1 MSINKEDK
9 VLYIIGNGFDLN
21 LGLKT
26 SYNNFFE
33 YTGILTMRKVVEE
46 LKKNR
51 NIENYDEVKLS
62 EFIENLK
69 KHILIDEND
78 VYLLELK
85 KNIKMQDTEKIRDS
99 MYSFQRKIFI
109 TLKSEKTDNFID
121 DYGLF
126 VIFLIL
132 METEKD
138 NEWQWVEEKILSYI
152 EELIELLSNNFE
164 ETAKYIKNN
173 LIEVEKKIEN
183 FINTIVKEK
192 DVKKAKKIFLKN
204 GNKKIYKN
212 LLKLFEKKIEKYFK
226 NSQEKSEE
234 LKNDIKNIIYKI
246 EYINFILQILFTDF
260 EKKIVFESLNLKIVN
275 INNGEKIDLKE
286 QLHVFENEFGNYV
299 KNINEIAKKIIET
312 DFKYKE
318 IENINDFIEIQKFSL
333 KKMEKIFSNT
343 KELKY
348 VINFNYTDYLD
359 EILEKLNI
367 IKIKYIH
374 GDVKYIN
381 NTILVNKDNNRSL
394 RFQKTRDKMIVNNIN
409 ETLKYLNK
417 FDNTINGIK
426 INFQKIEQIWSLNMR
441 TLWELTV
448 ITIKNL
454 KLKIE
459 KDINY
464 LIEYLKKLHEL
475 SQIGLIGIE
484 NPYILKIL
492 KEEIEA
498 KIKQIPDYNNI
509 RNITKF
515 NMESILLEYK
525 ESFEK
530 NIESCT
536 KKINDESVKKNSNI
550 IFGIDKTQIKNFKN
564 ELMKDFI
571 KSNRRKN
578 MELEWKQLLN
588 EHKFTKI
595 YFYGHSLAD
604 SDYSFFKDL
613 FDIVDIVNN
622 KIKLIFLYPKEYPY
636 HENVKRLI
644 GKYYINKKRNNN
656 LSNNKMIKEFE
667 KYYIEKLE
675 EEGKLEL
682 KEI

>member
-126 VIFLIL
+126 IIFLIL

-164 ETAKYIKNN
+164 ETAMYIKNN

-204 GNKKIYKN
+204 GDKKIYEN

-234 LKNDIKNIIYKI
+234 LKKDIKNIIYKI

-260 EKKIVFESLNLKIVN
+260 EKKIVFELLNLKIVN

-299 KNINEIAKKIIET
+299 KKINEIAKKIIET

-343 KELKY
+343 KESKY

-359 EILEKLNI
+359 KIAKKVNI
-367 IKIKYIH
+367 IEIKYIH
-374 GDVKYIN
+374 GDVKYTN

-394 RFQKTRDKMIVNNIN
+394 RFQKTRDKMIVNNIR
-409 ETLKYLNK
+409 ETLKYLRK
-417 FDNTINGIK
+417 FNNIINITKK
-426 INFQKIEQIWSLNMR
+426 IQKEIEMTLFLNVFR
-441 TLWELTV
+441 D
-448 ITIKNL
+448 KS
-454 KLKIE
+454 KI
-459 KDINY
+459 
-464 LIEYLKKLHEL
+464 LKKLNLEIEINCNNLKKYIKKLYEL
-475 SQIGLIGIE
+475 GQYGLMMEVE
-484 NPYILKIL
+484 NSYILKML
-492 KEEIEA
+492 NEEIKE
-498 KIKQIPDYNNI
+498 KIKQILDYNNT

-515 NMESILLEYK
+515 NMESILLECK

-564 ELMKDFI
+564 ELKDFI

-604 SDYSFFKDL
+604 ADYTFFEDL
-613 FDIVDIVNN
+613 FNMIDITTNSTT
-622 KIKLIFLYPKEYPY
+622 KLIFLYSKGYSYEK
-636 HENVKRLI
+636 NVKKLI
-644 GKYYINKKRNNN
+644 GTYY
-656 LSNNKMIKEFE
+656 FE
-667 KYYIEKLE
+667 KFKS
-675 EEGKLEL
+675 EGKLEL
-682 KEI
+682 IEI

>member
-26 SYNNFFE
+26 SYNDFFK

-51 NIENYDEVKLS
+51 NIENYDEAKLNK
-62 EFIENLK
+62 FIENLK
-69 KHILIDEND
+69 KHNIIIDEND

-109 TLKSEKTDNFID
+109 TLKSEKTDKFID

-132 METEKD
+132 METEKY

-164 ETAKYIKNN
+164 ETAMYIKNN

-183 FINTIVKEK
+183 FINTIVKER

-204 GNKKIYKN
+204 GDKKIYEN

-226 NSQEKSEE
+226 NSQEKLEE

-260 EKKIVFESLNLKIVN
+260 EKKIVFELLNLKIVN

-299 KNINEIAKKIIET
+299 KKINEIVKKIIET

-343 KELKY
+343 KESKY

-359 EILEKLNI
+359 KIAKKVNI
-367 IKIKYIH
+367 MEIKYIH
-374 GDVKYIN
+374 GDVKNVISNKILIN
-381 NTILVNKDNNRSL
+381 DDNRSL
-394 RFQKTRDKMIVNNIN
+394 RFKKTRDKLNVNKIE
-409 ETLKYLNK
+409 ETLKYLREYNNIIE
-417 FDNTINGIK
+417 DIK
-426 INFQKIEQIWSLNMR
+426 IDKYADLTECGKKLIESIQFGSLG
-441 TLWELTV
+441 
-448 ITIKNL
+448 
-454 KLKIE
+454 IE
-459 KDINY
+459 K
-464 LIEYLKKLHEL
+464 
-475 SQIGLIGIE
+475 SS
-484 NPYILKIL
+484 ILKIL
-492 KEEIEA
+492 NNKIKEKNKIEFEIE
-498 KIKQIPDYNNI
+498 
-509 RNITKF
+509 
-515 NMESILLEYK
+515 SIFLNLK
-525 ESFEK
+525 ENFEK
-530 NIESCT
+530 DIEDYT
-536 KKINDESVKKNSNI
+536 EKINGKNIKKNSNI
-550 IFGIDKTQIKNFKN
+550 IFGIDKIQIKNFKN
-564 ELMKDFI
+564 ELKTFI

-578 MELEWKQLLN
+578 MESEWKQLVN

-604 SDYSFFKDL
+604 ADYTFFEDL
-613 FDIVDIVNN
+613 FNMIDITTNST
-622 KIKLIFLYPKEYPY
+622 IKLIFLYSKGYSYEK
-636 HENVKRLI
+636 NVKKLI
-644 GKYYINKKRNNN
+644 GTYY
-656 LSNNKMIKEFE
+656 FE
-667 KYYIEKLE
+667 KFKS
-675 EEGKLEL
+675 EGKLEL
-682 KEI
+682 IEV

>member
-26 SYNNFFE
+26 SYNDFFK

-51 NIENYDEVKLS
+51 NIENYDEAKLNK
-62 EFIENLK
+62 FIENLK
-69 KHILIDEND
+69 KHNILIDEND
-78 VYLLELK
+78 VYLLKLK

-109 TLKSEKTDNFID
+109 TLKSEKTDKFID

-164 ETAKYIKNN
+164 ETAMYIKNN

-183 FINTIVKEK
+183 FINTIVKER

-204 GNKKIYKN
+204 GDKKIYEN

-299 KNINEIAKKIIET
+299 KKINEIAKKIIET

-333 KKMEKIFSNT
+333 KKIEKIFSNT
-343 KELKY
+343 KESKY

-359 EILEKLNI
+359 KIAKKVNI
-367 IKIKYIH
+367 MEIKYIH
-374 GDVKYIN
+374 GDVKNVISN
-381 NTILVNKDNNRSL
+381 KILKNDDNRSL
-394 RFQKTRDKMIVNNIN
+394 RFKKTRDKLNVNKIE
-409 ETLKYLNK
+409 ETLKYLREYNNIIE
-417 FDNTINGIK
+417 DIK
-426 INFQKIEQIWSLNMR
+426 KSEQERNVMLSLNIIPYK
-441 TLWELTV
+441 LVKE
-448 ITIKNL
+448 II
-454 KLKIE
+454 LKIIDKYADLRE
-459 KDINY
+459 SVKK
-464 LIEYLKKLHEL
+464 LIESIQFGSL
-475 SQIGLIGIE
+475 GIE
-484 NPYILKIL
+484 KSSILKIL
-492 KEEIEA
+492 NNKIKEKNKIEFEIE
-498 KIKQIPDYNNI
+498 
-509 RNITKF
+509 
-515 NMESILLEYK
+515 SIFLNLK
-525 ESFEK
+525 ENFEK
-530 NIESCT
+530 DIEDYT
-536 KKINDESVKKNSNI
+536 EKINGKNIKKNSNI
-550 IFGIDKTQIKNFKN
+550 IFGIDKIQIKNFKN
-564 ELMKDFI
+564 ELKAFI

-578 MELEWKQLLN
+578 MESEWKQLLN

-604 SDYSFFKDL
+604 ADYTFFEDL
-613 FDIVDIVNN
+613 FNMIDITTNST
-622 KIKLIFLYPKEYPY
+622 IKLIFLYSKGYSYEK
-636 HENVKRLI
+636 NVKKLI
-644 GKYYINKKRNNN
+644 GTYY
-656 LSNNKMIKEFE
+656 FE
-667 KYYIEKLE
+667 KFKS
-675 EEGKLEL
+675 EGKLEL
-682 KEI
+682 IEV

>member
-78 VYLLELK
+78 VYLIELK

-126 VIFLIL
+126 IIFLIL

-164 ETAKYIKNN
+164 ETAMYIKNN

-204 GNKKIYKN
+204 GDKKIYEN

-260 EKKIVFESLNLKIVN
+260 EKKIVFELLNLKIVN

-299 KNINEIAKKIIET
+299 KKINEIAKKIIET

-343 KELKY
+343 KESKY
-348 VINFNYTDYLD
+348 IINFNYTDYLD
-359 EILEKLNI
+359 KIAKKVNI
-367 IKIKYIH
+367 IEIKYIH
-374 GDVKYIN
+374 GDVKYTN

-394 RFQKTRDKMIVNNIN
+394 RFQKTRDKMIVNNIR
-409 ETLKYLNK
+409 ETLKYLRK
-417 FDNTINGIK
+417 FNNIINITKK
-426 INFQKIEQIWSLNMR
+426 IQKEIEMTLFLNVFR
-441 TLWELTV
+441 D
-448 ITIKNL
+448 KS
-454 KLKIE
+454 KI
-459 KDINY
+459 
-464 LIEYLKKLHEL
+464 LKKLNLEIEINCNNLKKYIKKLYEL
-475 SQIGLIGIE
+475 GQYGLMMEVE
-484 NPYILKIL
+484 NSYILKML
-492 KEEIEA
+492 NEEIKE
-498 KIKQIPDYNNI
+498 KIKQILDYNNT

-515 NMESILLEYK
+515 NMESILLECK

-564 ELMKDFI
+564 ELKDFI

-588 EHKFTKI
+588 EHKFIKI

-604 SDYSFFKDL
+604 ADYTFFEDL

>member
-26 SYNNFFE
+26 SYNDFFK

-51 NIENYDEVKLS
+51 NIENYDEAKLNK
-62 EFIENLK
+62 FIENLK
-69 KHILIDEND
+69 KHNIIIDEND

-109 TLKSEKTDNFID
+109 TLKSEKTDKFID

-164 ETAKYIKNN
+164 ETAIYIKNN

-183 FINTIVKEK
+183 FINTIVKER

-204 GNKKIYKN
+204 GDKKIYEN

-260 EKKIVFESLNLKIVN
+260 EKKIVFELLNLKIVN

-299 KNINEIAKKIIET
+299 KKINEIAKKIIET

-318 IENINDFIEIQKFSL
+318 IENVIDFIEIQKFSL
-333 KKMEKIFSNT
+333 KKMKKIFSNT

-394 RFQKTRDKMIVNNIN
+394 RFQKTRDKMIVNNIR

-417 FDNTINGIK
+417 FDNIINITKK
-426 INFQKIEQIWSLNMR
+426 IQKEIEMTLFLNVFR
-441 TLWELTV
+441 DKSE
-448 ITIKNL
+448 I
-454 KLKIE
+454 
-459 KDINY
+459 
-464 LIEYLKKLHEL
+464 LKKLNLEIEINCNNLIKYIKKLYEL
-475 SQIGLIGIE
+475 GQYGLMMEVE
-484 NPYILKIL
+484 NSYILKML
-492 KEEIEA
+492 NEEIKE
-498 KIKQIPDYNNI
+498 KIKQILDYNNT

-550 IFGIDKTQIKNFKN
+550 IFGIDKIQIKNFKN
-564 ELMKDFI
+564 ELKDFI

-604 SDYSFFKDL
+604 ADYTFFEDL
-613 FDIVDIVNN
+613 FNMIDITTNST
-622 KIKLIFLYPKEYPY
+622 IKLIFLYSKGYSYEK
-636 HENVKRLI
+636 NVKKLI
-644 GKYYINKKRNNN
+644 GTYY
-656 LSNNKMIKEFE
+656 FE
-667 KYYIEKLE
+667 KFKS
-675 EEGKLEL
+675 EGKLEL
-682 KEI
+682 IEV

>member
-126 VIFLIL
+126 IIFLIL

-164 ETAKYIKNN
+164 ETAMYIKNN

-192 DVKKAKKIFLKN
+192 DVKK
-204 GNKKIYKN
+204 
-212 LLKLFEKKIEKYFK
+212 
-226 NSQEKSEE
+226 
-234 LKNDIKNIIYKI
+234 
-246 EYINFILQILFTDF
+246 
-260 EKKIVFESLNLKIVN
+260 
-275 INNGEKIDLKE
+275 
-286 QLHVFENEFGNYV
+286 
-299 KNINEIAKKIIET
+299 AKKIIET

-343 KELKY
+343 KESKY

-359 EILEKLNI
+359 KIAKKVNI
-367 IKIKYIH
+367 IEIKYIH
-374 GDVKYIN
+374 GDVKYTN

-394 RFQKTRDKMIVNNIN
+394 RFQKTRDKMIVNNIR
-409 ETLKYLNK
+409 ETLKYLRK
-417 FDNTINGIK
+417 FNNIINITKK
-426 INFQKIEQIWSLNMR
+426 IQKEIEMTLFLNVFR
-441 TLWELTV
+441 D
-448 ITIKNL
+448 KS
-454 KLKIE
+454 KI
-459 KDINY
+459 
-464 LIEYLKKLHEL
+464 LKKLNLEIEINCNNLKKYIKKLYEL
-475 SQIGLIGIE
+475 GQYGLMMEVE
-484 NPYILKIL
+484 NSYILKML
-492 KEEIEA
+492 NEEIKE
-498 KIKQIPDYNNI
+498 KIKQILDYNNT

-515 NMESILLEYK
+515 NMESILLECK

-564 ELMKDFI
+564 ELKDFI

-604 SDYSFFKDL
+604 ADYTFFEDL
-613 FDIVDIVNN
+613 FNMIDITTNSTT
-622 KIKLIFLYPKEYPY
+622 KLIFLYSKGYSYEK
-636 HENVKRLI
+636 NVKKLI
-644 GKYYINKKRNNN
+644 GTYY
-656 LSNNKMIKEFE
+656 FE
-667 KYYIEKLE
+667 KFKS
-675 EEGKLEL
+675 EGKLEL
-682 KEI
+682 IEI

>member
-26 SYNNFFE
+26 SYNDFFK
-33 YTGILTMRKVVEE
+33 YTGILTMRRVVEE

-51 NIENYDEVKLS
+51 NIENYDEVKLN

-69 KHILIDEND
+69 KHNIIIDEND

-109 TLKSEKTDNFID
+109 TLKSEKTDKFID

-164 ETAKYIKNN
+164 ETAMYIKNN

-183 FINTIVKEK
+183 FINIIVKER

-204 GNKKIYKN
+204 GDKKIYEN

-275 INNGEKIDLKE
+275 INNSEKIDLKE

-299 KNINEIAKKIIET
+299 KKINEIAKKIIET

-394 RFQKTRDKMIVNNIN
+394 RFQKTRDKIIVNNIR

-515 NMESILLEYK
+515 NMESILLECK

-604 SDYSFFKDL
+604 ADYTFFEDL
-613 FDIVDIVNN
+613 FNMIDITTNST
-622 KIKLIFLYPKEYPY
+622 IKLIFLYSKGYSYEK
-636 HENVKRLI
+636 NVKKLI
-644 GKYYINKKRNNN
+644 GTYY
-656 LSNNKMIKEFE
+656 FE
-667 KYYIEKLE
+667 KFKS
-675 EEGKLEL
+675 EGKLEL
-682 KEI
+682 IEV

>member
-26 SYNNFFE
+26 SYNDFFK

-51 NIENYDEVKLS
+51 NIENYDEAKLNK
-62 EFIENLK
+62 FIENLK
-69 KHILIDEND
+69 KHNILIDEND
-78 VYLLELK
+78 VYLLKLK

-109 TLKSEKTDNFID
+109 TLKSEKTDKFID

-164 ETAKYIKNN
+164 ETAMYIKNN

-192 DVKKAKKIFLKN
+192 DVKKVKKIFLKN
-204 GNKKIYKN
+204 GDKKIYEN

-299 KNINEIAKKIIET
+299 KKINEIAKKIIET

-333 KKMEKIFSNT
+333 KKIEKIFSNT
-343 KELKY
+343 KESKY

-359 EILEKLNI
+359 KIAKKVNI
-367 IKIKYIH
+367 MEIKYIH
-374 GDVKYIN
+374 GDVKNVIS
-381 NTILVNKDNNRSL
+381 NKIFKNDDNRSL
-394 RFQKTRDKMIVNNIN
+394 RFKKTRDKLNVNKIE
-409 ETLKYLNK
+409 ETLKYLREYNNIIE
-417 FDNTINGIK
+417 DIK
-426 INFQKIEQIWSLNMR
+426 KSEQERNVMLSLNIIPYK
-441 TLWELTV
+441 LVKE
-448 ITIKNL
+448 II
-454 KLKIE
+454 LKIIDKYADLRE
-459 KDINY
+459 SVKK
-464 LIEYLKKLHEL
+464 LIESIQFGSL
-475 SQIGLIGIE
+475 GIE
-484 NPYILKIL
+484 KSSILKIL
-492 KEEIEA
+492 NNKIKEKNKIEFEIE
-498 KIKQIPDYNNI
+498 
-509 RNITKF
+509 
-515 NMESILLEYK
+515 SIFLNLK
-525 ESFEK
+525 ENFEK
-530 NIESCT
+530 DIEDYT
-536 KKINDESVKKNSNI
+536 EKINGKNIKKNSNI
-550 IFGIDKTQIKNFKN
+550 IFGIDKIQIKNFKN
-564 ELMKDFI
+564 ELKAFI

-578 MELEWKQLLN
+578 MESEWKQLLN

-604 SDYSFFKDL
+604 ADYTFFEDL
-613 FDIVDIVNN
+613 FNMIDITTNST
-622 KIKLIFLYPKEYPY
+622 IKLIFLYSKGYSYEK
-636 HENVKRLI
+636 NVKKLI
-644 GKYYINKKRNNN
+644 GTYY
-656 LSNNKMIKEFE
+656 FE
-667 KYYIEKLE
+667 KFKS
-675 EEGKLEL
+675 EGKLEL
-682 KEI
+682 IEV

>member
-26 SYNNFFE
+26 SYNDFFK

-51 NIENYDEVKLS
+51 NIENYDEAKLNK
-62 EFIENLK
+62 FIENLK
-69 KHILIDEND
+69 KHNILIDEND
-78 VYLLELK
+78 VYLLKLK

-109 TLKSEKTDNFID
+109 TLKSEKTDKFID

-164 ETAKYIKNN
+164 ETAMYIKNN

-192 DVKKAKKIFLKN
+192 DVKKVKKIFLKN
-204 GNKKIYKN
+204 GDKKIYEN

-299 KNINEIAKKIIET
+299 KKINEIAKKIIET

-343 KELKY
+343 KESKY

-359 EILEKLNI
+359 KIAKKVNI
-367 IKIKYIH
+367 MEIKYIH
-374 GDVKYIN
+374 GDVKNVISN
-381 NTILVNKDNNRSL
+381 KILKNDDNRSL
-394 RFQKTRDKMIVNNIN
+394 RFKKTRDKLNVNKIE
-409 ETLKYLNK
+409 ETLKYLREYNNIIE
-417 FDNTINGIK
+417 DIK
-426 INFQKIEQIWSLNMR
+426 KSEQERNVMLSLNIIPYK
-441 TLWELTV
+441 LVKE
-448 ITIKNL
+448 II
-454 KLKIE
+454 LKIIDKYADLRE
-459 KDINY
+459 SVKK
-464 LIEYLKKLHEL
+464 LIESIQFGSL
-475 SQIGLIGIE
+475 GIE
-484 NPYILKIL
+484 KSSILKIL
-492 KEEIEA
+492 NNKIKEKNKIEFEIE
-498 KIKQIPDYNNI
+498 
-509 RNITKF
+509 
-515 NMESILLEYK
+515 SIFLNLK
-525 ESFEK
+525 ENFEK
-530 NIESCT
+530 DIEDYT
-536 KKINDESVKKNSNI
+536 EKINGKNIKKNSNI
-550 IFGIDKTQIKNFKN
+550 IFGIDKIQIKNFKN
-564 ELMKDFI
+564 ELKTFI

-578 MELEWKQLLN
+578 MESEWKQLLN

-604 SDYSFFKDL
+604 ADYTFFEDL
-613 FDIVDIVNN
+613 FNMIDITTNST
-622 KIKLIFLYPKEYPY
+622 IKLIFLYSKGYSYEK
-636 HENVKRLI
+636 NVKKLI
-644 GKYYINKKRNNN
+644 GTYY
-656 LSNNKMIKEFE
+656 FE
-667 KYYIEKLE
+667 KFKS
-675 EEGKLEL
+675 EGKLEL
-682 KEI
+682 IEV

>member
-26 SYNNFFE
+26 SYNDFFK

-51 NIENYDEVKLS
+51 NIENYDEAKLNK
-62 EFIENLK
+62 FIENLK
-69 KHILIDEND
+69 KHNILIDEND
-78 VYLLELK
+78 VYLLKLK

-109 TLKSEKTDNFID
+109 TLKSEKTDKFID

-164 ETAKYIKNN
+164 ETAMYIKNN

-192 DVKKAKKIFLKN
+192 DVKKVKKIFLKN
-204 GNKKIYKN
+204 GDKKIYEN

-299 KNINEIAKKIIET
+299 KKINEIAKKIIET

-333 KKMEKIFSNT
+333 KKIEKIFSNT
-343 KELKY
+343 KESKY

-359 EILEKLNI
+359 KIAKKVNI
-367 IKIKYIH
+367 MEIKYIH
-374 GDVKYIN
+374 GDVKNVISN
-381 NTILVNKDNNRSL
+381 KILKNDDNRSL
-394 RFQKTRDKMIVNNIN
+394 RFKKTRDKLNVNKIE
-409 ETLKYLNK
+409 ETLKYLREYNNIIE
-417 FDNTINGIK
+417 DIK
-426 INFQKIEQIWSLNMR
+426 KSEQERNVMLSLNIIPYK
-441 TLWELTV
+441 LVKE
-448 ITIKNL
+448 II
-454 KLKIE
+454 LKIIDKYADLRE
-459 KDINY
+459 SVKK
-464 LIEYLKKLHEL
+464 LIESIQFGSL
-475 SQIGLIGIE
+475 GIE
-484 NPYILKIL
+484 KSSILKIL
-492 KEEIEA
+492 NNKIKEKNKIEFEIE
-498 KIKQIPDYNNI
+498 
-509 RNITKF
+509 
-515 NMESILLEYK
+515 SIFLNLK
-525 ESFEK
+525 ENFEK
-530 NIESCT
+530 DIEDYT
-536 KKINDESVKKNSNI
+536 EKINGKNIKKNSNI
-550 IFGIDKTQIKNFKN
+550 IFGIDKIQIKNFKN
-564 ELMKDFI
+564 ELKAFI

-578 MELEWKQLLN
+578 MESEWKQLLN

-604 SDYSFFKDL
+604 ADYTFFEDL
-613 FDIVDIVNN
+613 FNMIDITTNST
-622 KIKLIFLYPKEYPY
+622 IKLIFLYSKGYSYEK
-636 HENVKRLI
+636 NVKKLI
-644 GKYYINKKRNNN
+644 GTYY
-656 LSNNKMIKEFE
+656 FE
-667 KYYIEKLE
+667 KFKS
-675 EEGKLEL
+675 EGKLEL
-682 KEI
+682 IEV

>member
-26 SYNNFFE
+26 SYNDFFK

-51 NIENYDEVKLS
+51 NIENYDEVKLN

-69 KHILIDEND
+69 KHNIIIDEND

-109 TLKSEKTDNFID
+109 TLKSEKTDKFID

-164 ETAKYIKNN
+164 ETAMYIKNN

-183 FINTIVKEK
+183 FINIIVKER

-204 GNKKIYKN
+204 GDKKIYEN

-299 KNINEIAKKIIET
+299 KNINEIAKKIIKT

-381 NTILVNKDNNRSL
+381 NTILINRDNNRSL

-417 FDNTINGIK
+417 FDDTINEIK
-426 INFQKIEQIWSLNMR
+426 KSFQKIEQISPLDIR
-441 TLWELTV
+441 TLWGLKV
-448 ITIKNL
+448 RTIKNL
-454 KLKIE
+454 KLQIE
-459 KDINY
+459 KNTNN
-464 LIEYLKKLHEL
+464 LIEYIKKLYEL
-475 SQIGLIGIE
+475 SQIGLVEIE
-484 NPYILKIL
+484 DSYILKML
-492 KEEIEA
+492 NEEIKERG
-498 KIKQIPDYNNI
+498 KQILNYKNI
-509 RNITKF
+509 RNTTKF
-515 NMESILLEYK
+515 NMESILLECK

-530 NIESCT
+530 DIESCT
-536 KKINDESVKKNSNI
+536 KKINNESAKKNSNI

-571 KSNRRKN
+571 KSKRRKN

-604 SDYSFFKDL
+604 ADYTFFEDL
-613 FDIVDIVNN
+613 FNMIDITTNST
-622 KIKLIFLYPKEYPY
+622 IKLIFLYSKGYSYEK
-636 HENVKRLI
+636 NVKKLI
-644 GKYYINKKRNNN
+644 GTYY
-656 LSNNKMIKEFE
+656 FE
-667 KYYIEKLE
+667 KFKS
-675 EEGKLEL
+675 EGKLEL
-682 KEI
+682 IEV

>member
-62 EFIENLK
+62 DFIENLK

-109 TLKSEKTDNFID
+109 TLKSEKTDKFID

-164 ETAKYIKNN
+164 ETAIYIKNN

-183 FINTIVKEK
+183 FINTIVKER

-204 GNKKIYKN
+204 GDKKIYEN

-234 LKNDIKNIIYKI
+234 LKKDIKNIIYKI

-260 EKKIVFESLNLKIVN
+260 EKKIVFELLNLKIVN

-299 KNINEIAKKIIET
+299 KKINEIAKKIIET

-318 IENINDFIEIQKFSL
+318 IENVIDFIEIQKFSL
-333 KKMEKIFSNT
+333 KKMKKIFSNT

-394 RFQKTRDKMIVNNIN
+394 RFQKTRDKMIVNNIR

-417 FDNTINGIK
+417 FDNIINITKK
-426 INFQKIEQIWSLNMR
+426 IQKEIEMTLFLNVFR
-441 TLWELTV
+441 DKSE
-448 ITIKNL
+448 I
-454 KLKIE
+454 
-459 KDINY
+459 
-464 LIEYLKKLHEL
+464 LKKLNLEIEINCNNLIKYIKKLYEL
-475 SQIGLIGIE
+475 GQYGLMMEVE
-484 NPYILKIL
+484 NSYILKML
-492 KEEIEA
+492 NEEIKE
-498 KIKQIPDYNNI
+498 KIKQILDYNNT

-550 IFGIDKTQIKNFKN
+550 IFGIDKIQIKNFKN
-564 ELMKDFI
+564 ELKDFI

-604 SDYSFFKDL
+604 GDYTFFEDL
-613 FDIVDIVNN
+613 FNMIDITTNST
-622 KIKLIFLYPKEYPY
+622 IKLIFLYSKGYSYEK
-636 HENVKRLI
+636 NVKKLI
-644 GKYYINKKRNNN
+644 GTYY
-656 LSNNKMIKEFE
+656 FE
-667 KYYIEKLE
+667 KFKS
-675 EEGKLEL
+675 EGKLEL
-682 KEI
+682 IEV